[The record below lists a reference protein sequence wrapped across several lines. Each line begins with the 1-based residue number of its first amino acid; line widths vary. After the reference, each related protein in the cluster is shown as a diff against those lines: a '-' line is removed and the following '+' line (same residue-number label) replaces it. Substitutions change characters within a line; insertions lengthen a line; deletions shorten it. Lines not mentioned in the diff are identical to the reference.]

1 MRIAYISADP
11 GIPVTGGKGASTHI
25 RQLIRAFLEAGAT
38 VDLFT
43 TNAGDGNRDFLGD
56 GAFHLI
62 SDAVSG
68 TEPAGPVDKRLAKE
82 LAWITQAE
90 RIEQAV
96 IDRHGEAPYDFIYER
111 QSLWSRAGVGA
122 AAALAIPCIME
133 VNAPLRDEAQRYR
146 KLAAV
151 TQTEA
156 IERDVYSS
164 ADAVVAVSD
173 GVRRHVIAA
182 GGRAATTHVMANGVD
197 REAFSPS
204 ITPAHVEGLG
214 TGPVIGF
221 SGGLK
226 HWHGI
231 QELLEAFR
239 IVSSQIADARLL
251 IVGDGPKRSW
261 IEGFMAGAALE
272 DKVVITGWMAHEQ
285 IPALV
290 RRMDIATAPY
300 PAHENFYFS
309 PLKLFEYMAA
319 GRPVV
324 ASALGQIRDVI
335 EHGRNGLLS
344 RAGHPGSL
352 AEEILN
358 LCRDPHLAERLGRQ
372 AVESSADYSWRS
384 IADRITAI
392 AQASKSASPRRER
405 IAS

>member
-1 MRIAYISADP
+1 MRIAYLSADP

-25 RQLIRAFLEAGAT
+25 RQLIRAFLETGAT

-43 TNAGDGNRDFLGD
+43 TNAGEGSRDFLGA
-56 GAFHLI
+56 GRFHLI
-62 SDAVSG
+62 DEAA
-68 TEPAGPVDKRLAKE
+68 AGVEGAGAGDKRLAKE
-82 LAWITQAE
+82 LAWIALG
-90 RIEQAV
+90 EQIREAV
-96 IDRHGEAPYDFIYER
+96 ITRHAGAPYDFIYER
-111 QSLWSRAGVGA
+111 QSLWSQAGVGA
-122 AAALAIPCIME
+122 AEALGIPCIME
-133 VNAPLRDEAQRYR
+133 VNAPLRDEARRYR
-146 KLAAV
+146 KLAALA
-151 TQTEA
+151 QTEA
-156 IERDVYSS
+156 IEREVYAS

-173 GVRRHVIAA
+173 GVGRHVVAS
-182 GGRAATTHVMANGVD
+182 GGRSETTHVIANGVD
-197 REAFSPS
+197 REAFSPA
-204 ITPAHVEGLG
+204 IAPADVEGLG

-239 IVSSQIADARLL
+239 IVSSQIDDVRLL

-261 IEGFMAGAALE
+261 IEGFMAGAGLE
-272 DKVVITGWMAHEQ
+272 DKVVITGWMPHDR
-285 IPALV
+285 IPAMV

-300 PAHENFYFS
+300 PAHEEFYFS

-335 EHGRNGLLS
+335 DHGRNGLLS

-358 LCRDPHLAERLGRQ
+358 LCRDPHLADRLGRE
-372 AVESSADYSWRS
+372 AVESSAAYSWRS
-384 IADRITAI
+384 IAERVTAI
-392 AQASKSASPRRER
+392 AQASRPRVSASER
-405 IAS
+405 LAS